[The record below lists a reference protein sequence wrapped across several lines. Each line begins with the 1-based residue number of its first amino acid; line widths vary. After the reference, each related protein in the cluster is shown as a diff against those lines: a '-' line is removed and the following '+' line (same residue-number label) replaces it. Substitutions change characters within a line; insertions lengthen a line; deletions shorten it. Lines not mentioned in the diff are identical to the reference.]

1 LLHPDVILKNKV
13 MLNDS
18 PIDSLY
24 REIAGNFGYDIM
36 PPNFLFIENLK
47 PTEPAEFKFRNEIAL
62 FNCGKSR

>member
-1 LLHPDVILKNKV
+1 
-13 MLNDS
+13 MLNDK

-47 PTEPAEFKFRNEIAL
+47 PTEPAEFKLRNEIAL
-62 FNCGKSR
+62 FNCGKYR